1 MPGGANISFSASTG
15 KQVTFSY
22 VLATHVLTVTAADPP
37 LPGTG
42 TLQAFWVDQDTLAW
56 PTSLLGGSAADQ
68 QSWQLYHS
76 PTAGIF
82 TSDGA
87 VAGGTA
93 VELTYDPAGL
103 TAVADRAAP
112 RAGRL
117 PRPASG
123 RSRPASGAISC

>member
-1 MPGGANISFSASTG
+1 M
-15 KQVTFSY
+15 TFSY

-42 TLQAFWVDQDTLAW
+42 TLQAFWVDQGTLAW
-56 PTSLLGGSAADQ
+56 PASLLGDSTADQ
-68 QSWQLYHS
+68 LSWQLYHS

-103 TAVADRAAP
+103 TPSQTALHPELAGYLALHPVGLDRP
-112 RAGRL
+112 R
-117 PRPASG
+117 S
-123 RSRPASGAISC
+123 SIC